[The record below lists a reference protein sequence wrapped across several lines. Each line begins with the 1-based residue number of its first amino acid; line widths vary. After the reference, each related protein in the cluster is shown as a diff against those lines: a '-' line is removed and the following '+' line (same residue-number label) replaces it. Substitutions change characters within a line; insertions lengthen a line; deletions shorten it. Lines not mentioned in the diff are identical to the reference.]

1 MERTVQSTTTKEVS
15 TATVDG
21 WNLTFTSES
30 GTNANVNVQGQKG
43 PYNMNAYANATTNN
57 VGFSNGAPYDTDL
70 ASAVAEEMELIL
82 NPVE

>member
-30 GTNANVNVQGQKG
+30 GTNANVNVQGQKSEH
-43 PYNMNAYANATTNN
+43 YMNAYANATSNH
-57 VGFSNGAPYDTDL
+57 VGFSNGAFDAAL
-70 ASAVAEEMELIL
+70 ATAVAEEMELIL